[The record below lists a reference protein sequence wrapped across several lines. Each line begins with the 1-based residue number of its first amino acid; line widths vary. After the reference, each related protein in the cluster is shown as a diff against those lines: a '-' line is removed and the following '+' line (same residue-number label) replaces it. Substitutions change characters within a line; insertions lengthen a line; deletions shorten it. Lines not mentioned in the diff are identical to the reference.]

1 MLKDQ
6 LISGFYELK
15 TLLEVAFHNAM
26 YVLAVNFI

>member
-6 LISGFYELK
+6 LISGFYLK